1 MYYFKGTYNGDE
13 KEITNIYINNN
24 TINRQG
30 GLFGYIG
37 HGGEVKNIIISGTII
52 NNIVRPTGG
61 IVGRNDGIIDNCV
74 NNANVENNLMSV
86 GGIAGSNFNTIKNC
100 VNSGTVKGSSGEGA
114 GGIVGNGGSIKEAT
128 IKEPIIESCTNTD
141 KAIVEGNSY
150 IGGICGYTYA
160 SKIKNCTNEGTVTA
174 STSMVGG
181 IVGES
186 KTDISSCK
194 NKGEITSNGCPANQ
208 ATTQGT
214 GGIAGRASSTISKCS
229 NIGTISSNGFFT
241 GGIVGFGEEGTNV
254 EESYNYNAII
264 QAGKSGAGGIVGRG
278 DGITIENCYNYLS
291 SNEYYIHTQDENAGG
306 IIGAFAGGTNNTIKN
321 CYSIGNNIKSV
332 SVSWNVP
339 NYYAGAVIG
348 VTYADETNIANVYY
362 ENTNPLQALSPDS
375 YKTNGTIQSKPLQ
388 DFKSQITNTNS
399 VTYIL
404 NENQEN
410 KVWGQNDKINGGYPY
425 LEENKP

>member
-1 MYYFKGTYNGDE
+1 MGSEMCIRDRNITSEEIGKEYKVITITKEGKTNKNKLIEEKEETISNVNELVKLRDNVNKGLTYEGKIITQKQNIDLSKVCSEELGSWEPIGYASTNMYYFKGTYNGDE

-52 NNIVRPTGG
+52 NNVMSATGG
-61 IVGRNDGIIDNCV
+61 IVGRNEGIIDNCV

-229 NIGTISSNGFFT
+229 NCLLYTSPNPRDPKTSRMPSS
-241 GGIVGFGEEGTNV
+241 
-254 EESYNYNAII
+254 A
-264 QAGKSGAGGIVGRG
+264 
-278 DGITIENCYNYLS
+278 
-291 SNEYYIHTQDENAGG
+291 
-306 IIGAFAGGTNNTIKN
+306 
-321 CYSIGNNIKSV
+321 
-332 SVSWNVP
+332 
-339 NYYAGAVIG
+339 
-348 VTYADETNIANVYY
+348 
-362 ENTNPLQALSPDS
+362 
-375 YKTNGTIQSKPLQ
+375 
-388 DFKSQITNTNS
+388 
-399 VTYIL
+399 
-404 NENQEN
+404 
-410 KVWGQNDKINGGYPY
+410 
-425 LEENKP
+425 